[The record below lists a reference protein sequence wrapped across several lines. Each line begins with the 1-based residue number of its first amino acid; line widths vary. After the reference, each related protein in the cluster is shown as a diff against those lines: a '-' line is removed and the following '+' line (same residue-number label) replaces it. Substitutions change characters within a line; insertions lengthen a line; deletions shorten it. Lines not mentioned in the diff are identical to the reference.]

1 MRFRRKDF
9 KQGKGFASAPVLHIF
24 QSAGSVAPAVPH
36 PFVTTIDWTR
46 EQHYRSFSI
55 LSSES
60 NPYLKHQAKYR
71 VEPICQGLT
80 HPEGRH
86 PARTHTT
93 VHTMGRAQI
102 KEPMG
107 QL

>member
-1 MRFRRKDF
+1 MRFRRRDI

-46 EQHYRSFSI
+46 EQHYRSFRI

-71 VEPICQGLT
+71 VEPIC
-80 HPEGRH
+80 
-86 PARTHTT
+86 
-93 VHTMGRAQI
+93 
-102 KEPMG
+102 
-107 QL
+107 